1 MCKSSND
8 NVAKVDLET
17 EPFEEISITVN
28 EKEKIRLDE
37 KKEKWLPSIIAS
49 KVHLINTHVNQDE
62 DNDNTEKIERLK
74 EDIENRDQKI
84 NELKSKI
91 KEINEKLDTMKKVL
105 NVDVREQEYVKD
117 LEDKINKENAIA
129 EA

>member
-1 MCKSSND
+1 M
-8 NVAKVDLET
+8 
-17 EPFEEISITVN
+17 
-28 EKEKIRLDE
+28 
-37 KKEKWLPSIIAS
+37 PSIIAS
-49 KVHLINTHVNQDE
+49 KVCSINTHVNPDE